1 MIYIVIYDDEKHIL
15 FLDIQMEV
23 VDYYERIENLET
35 KLDDRFFR
43 CHRSYLIDLKHLK
56 GYKNGIAYMDNG
68 REIPVSR
75 LRSREFSG
83 VVLRYMK
90 NI

>member
-35 KLDDRFFR
+35 KLDDRFF
-43 CHRSYLIDLKHLK
+43 KK
-56 GYKNGIAYMDNG
+56 QMQNGTGG
-68 REIPVSR
+68 RLNESACKCMSFR
-75 LRSREFSG
+75 
-83 VVLRYMK
+83 
-90 NI
+90 